1 MSRMVTEEELIKR
14 YLVYITLST
23 EEKTK
28 MRSKMYYP
36 AKRYYGSWENFQE
49 AMKELVSSEIKN
61 AKKTKRPTTDR
72 IKRFCATLK
81 MAQDTGRKFD
91 VLQCME
97 AVRRGDAD
105 CIRII

>member
-1 MSRMVTEEELIKR
+1 MSKVVTKEELIKR

-28 MRSKMYYP
+28 MRSKMFYP
-36 AKRYYGSWENFQE
+36 AKRYYGSWANFLE
-49 AMKELVSSEIKN
+49 TMKEMEPIEIKD